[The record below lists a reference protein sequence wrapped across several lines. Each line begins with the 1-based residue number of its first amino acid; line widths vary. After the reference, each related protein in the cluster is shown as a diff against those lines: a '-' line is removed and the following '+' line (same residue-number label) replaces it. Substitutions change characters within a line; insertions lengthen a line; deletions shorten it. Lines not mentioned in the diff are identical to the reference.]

1 MEYYANSENNHQ
13 LLNSYHIPHHKHDPP
28 KVEVFFSKE
37 LMLHDAGVSPTWRVD
52 NNSLIYPAV

>member
-1 MEYYANSENNHQ
+1 M
-13 LLNSYHIPHHKHDPP
+13 LNSYHIPHHKHDPP

-52 NNSLIYPAV
+52 NNSLLYPAV